1 MKMRSALVATLVI
14 VTTMAAPAAATVT
27 LPPPSITLPSSGS
40 FMYLNS
46 EAGDWVGQGQERLF
60 TTAGGTI
67 AGAVRGSRFGGAV
80 YTASSGWSVAMYAPD
95 GQPLV
100 VGSYT
105 GAGRAGFQPAGTPGL
120 EITGE
125 GRGCNTLTGQFDV
138 TQLAFSSL
146 GEITLFDATFEQHC
160 EGGLAPALY
169 GRIRIESP
177 APAPGSTLPPGS
189 ITVPTSGTFLYL
201 IKTNTSVGNYE
212 QLYTSAD
219 STFDWSWPYSDNSVF
234 HATVIQGNYVHWWYL
249 DIAAAPG
256 NSLAVGHYA
265 NAVRFI
271 SRTAGTPGIDVTGDG
286 RGCNEVSGSFDVDEL
301 SFAWNYEMSVF
312 QATFHFYCDNS
323 LSLQHGRIR
332 IEHATPPQPPPVT
345 LGVTLD
351 DKGKASDA
359 SGYATIYGSVSCSR
373 SVPVDLRG
381 YLTQTKPDHTVVQ
394 GAFSGTVDCITPVT
408 RWSMPAGGTDKFGAS
423 TATASVTAYYCDAL
437 RCDTAFATRTVKL
450 NQGNK

>member
-1 MKMRSALVATLVI
+1 MKMQSGLVAAVLM
-14 VTTMAAPAAATVT
+14 VTSLASPATATVT
-27 LPPPSITLPSSGS
+27 LPPTSITLPSSGS
-40 FMYLNS
+40 FLYLQS
-46 EAGDWVGQGQERLF
+46 ETGDWIGQGQERLF
-60 TTAGGTI
+60 TTADGTI
-67 AGAVRGSRFGGAV
+67 GGALRGSRFGGAV
-80 YTASSGWSVAMYAPD
+80 YTAGSAWSVAMYAPD
-95 GQPLV
+95 GQPLL

-105 GAGRAGFQPAGTPGL
+105 DAARAGFQPAGKPGL

-125 GRGCNTLTGQFDV
+125 GRGCNTLGGRFDV
-138 TQLAFSSL
+138 TELAFSSL

-160 EGGLAPALY
+160 EGLAPALY

-177 APAPGSTLPPGS
+177 APAPGATLPPGS

-201 IKTNTSVGNYE
+201 IRTNTNVGNYE

-219 STFDWSWPYSDNSVF
+219 SSFDWSWPYSDNSVF
-234 HATVIQGNYVHWWYL
+234 HATVVQGNYVHWWYV

-301 SFAWNYEMSVF
+301 SFAWNYEMSVL

-332 IEHATPPQPPPVT
+332 IEHPTPPQPPPVA
-345 LGVTLD
+345 LSVTLD
-351 DKGKASDA
+351 EKGKASDA
-359 SGYATIYGSVSCSR
+359 SWYATISGSVSCSR

-381 YLTQTKPDHTVVQ
+381 SVTQVKPDHTVVQ
-394 GAFSGTVDCITPVT
+394 GAFSGSVDCIAPTT
-408 RWSMPAGGTDKFGAS
+408 RWSMLAGGTNKFGSSA
-423 TATASVTAYYCDAL
+423 AAVSVDAFYCDAL
-437 RCDTAFATRTVKL
+437 HCDTASASRTVRL